1 MFASHNARQKLLLV
15 AILSILMLF
24 FSVAVTSAAEPET
37 EFESVT
43 AVSAQSTGYYYTIQ
57 WGDTLSAI
65 AVANGTTV
73 QNIMAHNP
81 QITNPNFIY
90 YGQVIFIPTGPVHPI
105 EPPPPPACRYYHYVS
120 YGETLSGI
128 AAWYG
133 VSPWAIAQANG
144 LYNLNH
150 IYAGQYLCIP

>member
-1 MFASHNARQKLLLV
+1 MFASQKTRQQAIIVALLAV
-15 AILSILMLF
+15 LMLF
-24 FSVAVTSAAEPET
+24 ASVSAVSAAERET
-37 EFESVT
+37 ELESVT
-43 AVSAQSTGYYYTIQ
+43 AVSASSTGYYYTIQ

-90 YGQVIFIPTGPVHPI
+90 YGQVIFIPTGPVNPI
-105 EPPPPPACRYYHYVS
+105 EPPPPACRYYHYVS

>member
-1 MFASHNARQKLLLV
+1 MYASQNRRRQVVFV
-15 AILSILMLF
+15 AILSLLMLF
-24 FSVAVTSAAEPET
+24 TSIAATSAAESET
-37 EFESVT
+37 NTET
-43 AVSAQSTGYYYTIQ
+43 AVSLSANSTGYYYTIQ
-57 WGDTLSAI
+57 WGDTLSVI
-65 AVANGTTV
+65 AQVNGITV
-73 QNIMAHNP
+73 QAIMLSNP

-90 YGQVIFIPTGPVHPI
+90 YGQVIFIPTGYVHPV
-105 EPPPPPACRYYHYVS
+105 EPPPPPPCRYYHYIS